1 MPQLLDKENSMNS
14 DAPAS
19 CPGMPAIDGPGRLRY
34 LRPPPNRLEWWAAC
48 LAVRF
53 ADIVLAFTNDP
64 EQSMSKALATL
75 RRVSGMRLRCI
86 TADGI
91 DWPFLVGGCG
101 EPVVLL
107 HGYGADKDRFGSLAP
122 FLRRHYRVVIP
133 DLPGFGDHKARADL
147 DYGITSQVLRLDAF
161 VRAMGLTR
169 FHLFG
174 ISLGGYAAALYAAR
188 FPQKTLSLTLMDT
201 AGLTAPEPSD
211 AMRVFEQTGRNIFL
225 YTSPEDVEILTEFLI
240 HRPFA
245 LPVRMKRYVAL
256 CGRTD
261 MAWRQKLF
269 NDLIDG
275 GLSLLD
281 DGAAKI
287 EAPTLI
293 FWGAQDRIC
302 HVSSAKALVRLIPD
316 CRAYVFCACG
326 HIPLFEYPAACRD
339 LYHKFLQNVS
349 ANL

>member
-1 MPQLLDKENSMNS
+1 
-14 DAPAS
+14 
-19 CPGMPAIDGPGRLRY
+19 MPAIDGPGRLRY
-34 LRPPPNRLEWWAAC
+34 LKPSPNRLEWWAAC
-48 LAVRF
+48 LAVRL
-53 ADIVLAFTNDP
+53 ADMVLAFANDP
-64 EQSMSKALATL
+64 EQQMAKTLATMRL
-75 RRVSGMRLRCI
+75 VGGLRLRCI

-122 FLRRHYRVVIP
+122 FLRRRYRVVIP
-133 DLPGFGDHKARADL
+133 DLPGFGDHKARVDM
-147 DYGITSQVLRLDAF
+147 DYGITSQVRRLDGF
-161 VRAMGLTR
+161 VRAMGLER

-188 FPQKTLSLTLMDT
+188 FPQKALSLALMDP
-201 AGLTAPEPSD
+201 AGHTAPEPSD
-211 AMRVFEQTGRNIFL
+211 AMRLFEQTGRNIFL
-225 YTSPEDVEILTEFLI
+225 YASPEDVQVLTDFLI

-245 LPVRMKRYVAL
+245 VPTRMKRYWAL
-256 CGRTD
+256 CGRTH

-281 DGAAKI
+281 DDAGKI

-302 HVSSAKALVRLIPD
+302 HASSAKVLVKLISD
-316 CRAYVFCACG
+316 CRAYVFHACG
-326 HIPLFEYPAACRD
+326 HMPLFEYPAACRD
-339 LYHKFLQNVS
+339 LYLRFLQKVPVC
-349 ANL
+349 L

>member
-1 MPQLLDKENSMNS
+1 MNS
-14 DAPAS
+14 NVPARLA
-19 CPGMPAIDGPGRLRY
+19 GMPAIGGPGRLRY
-34 LRPPPNRLEWWAAC
+34 LQPPPNRLEWWAAR
-48 LAVRF
+48 LAVRL
-53 ADIVLAFTNDP
+53 ADIGLAFVNDP
-64 EQSMSKALATL
+64 EQSMSKALAAMRL
-75 RRVSGMRLRCI
+75 VGGMRLRCI
-86 TADGI
+86 AADGM

-101 EPVVLL
+101 EPVVML

-122 FLRRHYRVVIP
+122 VLRRRYRVIIP
-133 DLPGFGDHKARADL
+133 DLPGFGDHNARADL

-161 VRAMGLTR
+161 VRAVGLTR

-188 FPQKTLSLTLMDT
+188 FPQKTLSLALMDP
-201 AGLTAPEPSD
+201 AGLTAPESSD
-211 AMRVFEQTGRNIFL
+211 AMRIFEQTGRNIFL

-245 LPVRMKRYVAL
+245 LPARIKRYWAL
-256 CGRTD
+256 SGQTH

-281 DGAAKI
+281 DDAAKI

-302 HVSSAKALVRLIPD
+302 HVSSAQALVRLIPD
-316 CRAYVFCACG
+316 CRAYVFHACG
-326 HIPLFEYPAACRD
+326 HMPLFEYPAACRD
-339 LYHKFLQNVS
+339 LYGKFLQKVAAS
-349 ANL
+349 L